1 MPVRL
6 SAFNA
11 QNFHK
16 LVRRGLEPAAYALD
30 ASFVK
35 PSNVTLSLTN
45 RCNLRCPTCAY
56 WKTPAEAKNEELSLD
71 EMKRVMAQLR
81 DWLGPFVLG
90 FTGGEPFLRP
100 EIFDLLDE
108 AGRLGIQATTVNNG
122 SLLPP
127 RRAEQL
133 KQTPIHLVSF
143 SLNHLDPAKHDETRG
158 FPGSA
163 EKIFRAIDDMN
174 FPKRHFRLTLSTI
187 LMGWNIDHLPQM
199 VEWVAEK
206 GLDGI
211 TFQILYFESGND
223 GYVPGW
229 YRTSPFWDGDA
240 AKIGR
245 GMDKLIAMRNDGW
258 PISNSVAQMEHMRRY
273 LLDPEGPQ
281 TVPCRV
287 GVANMD
293 IEPNGDVRLCDV
305 MEKVGSVR
313 ESHPRDIWASA
324 LARARRVEI
333 HGCDKACRIKTCNFR
348 QPLSD
353 IARRQLLAG

>member
-11 QNFHK
+11 RNFGK

-35 PSNVTLSLTN
+35 PSNITLSLTN

-56 WKTPAEAKNEELSLD
+56 WKTPDDAKKTEMSLD
-71 EMKRVMAQLR
+71 EMKRVMGELR
-81 DWLGPFVLG
+81 EWLGPFVLG

-100 EIFDLLDE
+100 EIFELLDE
-108 AGRLGIQATTVNNG
+108 AGRLGIETTTVNNG

-127 RRAEQL
+127 RRIEQL
-133 KQTPIHLVSF
+133 KKTPINQVSF
-143 SLNHLDPAKHDETRG
+143 SLNHLEPAMHDETRG

-163 EKIFRAIDDMN
+163 ERILRAVDELN
-174 FPKRHFRLTLSTI
+174 EPGRKYRLTISTI
-187 LMGWNIDHLPQM
+187 LMGWNLEHLPKM

-223 GYVPGW
+223 DYEPGW
-229 YRTSPFWDGDA
+229 FKKSPYWESDA
-240 AKIGR
+240 SKVER
-245 GMDKLIAMRNDGW
+245 GMDRLIAMRREGW
-258 PISNSVAQMEHMRRY
+258 PISNSPEQMEYMRRY

-287 GVANMD
+287 GVANLD

-305 MEKVGSVR
+305 METVGNVR
-313 ESHPRDIWASA
+313 DAHPRDIWASA
-324 LARARRVEI
+324 VARQRRVEI

-348 QPLSD
+348 QPLGD